1 MIKIN
6 GQINNQSPISKLIMA
21 IGGIVALGFF
31 VFLGAIAFIIIGGL
45 MLSIWLVIRI
55 RFWWLT
61 RSINQF
67 KQSKLIHSTKRR
79 VVKVFWKV
87 SFMKLTKKICNKIQ
101 HFLFY

>member
-45 MLSIWLVIRI
+45 ILSIWLVIRI

-61 RSINQF
+61 RSNNQF
-67 KQSKLIHSTKRR
+67 KQSKTDSQH
-79 VVKVFWKV
+79 
-87 SFMKLTKKICNKIQ
+87 KKKSSKGVLEGEFHEIDKKDS
-101 HFLFY
+101 